1 MVLLGCWDLKRV
13 IYHLEL
19 SRISSHKRH
28 QGRPY
33 GHQTKCHPG
42 GGDISAHRSP
52 SISIGR
58 GWRTRVHDAVTQQTA
73 GWFCD

>member
-28 QGRPY
+28 QARPY

-52 SISIGR
+52 PSRSGEDGGR
-58 GWRTRVHDAVTQQTA
+58 AFMTL
-73 GWFCD
+73 